1 MSSFSIAA
9 EVSLRTE
16 SRKEGSREGRAVSVT
31 AGAGRADLER
41 GGER

>member
-16 SRKEGSREGRAVSVT
+16 SKQEGRKEAEKGGQRVSQPEQD
-31 AGAGRADLER
+31 GQI
-41 GGER
+41 